1 MLGSMTTHEP
11 DDARAFYDAMP
22 FVRTLGIEFMAAD
35 AESVTARL
43 AWSAEHCTSGAIL
56 HGGALMALADSTG
69 AMCAF
74 LHLPADAAGTTTVE
88 SKTNFFRAV
97 REGHVEATSRPLYV
111 GRTLI
116 AVETELRD
124 AEGRLAAKVTQS
136 QLVLRL

>member
-1 MLGSMTTHEP
+1 MTAHEP
-11 DDARAFYDAMP
+11 DPATAFYGMP
-22 FVRTLGIEFMAAD
+22 FVRALGIELLGASKD
-35 AESVTARL
+35 AVSARMS
-43 AWSAEHCTSGAIL
+43 WTEERCTSGGVL

-69 AMCAF
+69 AMCA
-74 LHLPADAAGTTTVE
+74 LVHLPTDASGTTTVE

-97 REGHVEATSRPLYV
+97 RDGHVEATSRPLHV

-136 QLVLRL
+136 QLVLRA